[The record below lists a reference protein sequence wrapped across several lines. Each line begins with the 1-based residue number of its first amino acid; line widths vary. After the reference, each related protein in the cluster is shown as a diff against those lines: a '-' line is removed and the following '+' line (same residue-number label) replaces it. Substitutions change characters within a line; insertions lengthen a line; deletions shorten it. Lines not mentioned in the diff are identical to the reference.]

1 MDKIIDQVNTKEQNE
16 LMEAWKLILAD
27 ETIGADFKEVSD
39 TFNMVR
45 PALTQKVIEML
56 VLSFYLGIENA
67 RNTEDADNDE

>member
-27 ETIGADFKEVSD
+27 ETIGADFKVVSD

-45 PALTQKVIEML
+45 QALTQKVIEML